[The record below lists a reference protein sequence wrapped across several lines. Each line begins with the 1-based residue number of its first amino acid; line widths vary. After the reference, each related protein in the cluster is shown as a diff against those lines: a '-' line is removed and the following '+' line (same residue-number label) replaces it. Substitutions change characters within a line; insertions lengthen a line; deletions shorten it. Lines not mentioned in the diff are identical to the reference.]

1 MRSNRAEWAKR
12 VQRWQESDLTAAEFA
27 AEMGINARTLSY
39 WKWRLGKE
47 AREGTTPSKPRPKR
61 PAKRSA
67 APTATAKPAFVEVS
81 SPSVI
86 GWTAPER
93 IEVVV
98 DQRLVVRVPD
108 AFEPRTLRL
117 VLSAITSEAE

>member
-1 MRSNRAEWAKR
+1 MRSSREEWAKR
-12 VQRWQESDLTAAEFA
+12 VERWRDSDLTAAEFA
-27 AEMGINARTLSY
+27 AELGINPRTLSY

-47 AREGTTPSKPRPKR
+47 AREGTAVPSKPRRKRTKTRAPK
-61 PAKRSA
+61 PK
-67 APTATAKPAFVEVS
+67 PTFVEVS
-81 SPSVI
+81 SPSTF
-86 GWTAPER
+86 GWPTAER

-117 VLSAITSEAE
+117 VVSALTSEAE

>member
-1 MRSNRAEWAKR
+1 MRSSREEWAKR
-12 VQRWQESDLTAAEFA
+12 VERWQDSDLTAAEFA
-27 AEMGINARTLSY
+27 AELGINPRTLSY

-47 AREGTTPSKPRPKR
+47 ARGGTAVPSKPRRKRTERRAPK
-61 PAKRSA
+61 PK
-67 APTATAKPAFVEVS
+67 PTFVEVS
-81 SPSVI
+81 SPSAF
-86 GWTAPER
+86 GWPTAER

-117 VLSAITSEAE
+117 VVSALTSEAE